1 MIPDSVTSLLLTV
14 YSLYWG
20 KHNDSWQCDKFIT
33 NSVYSLYWGED
44 DDSWQCDEERGEHG
58 KTDEACLVEVAAT
71 EKDSW

>member
-1 MIPDSVTSLLLTV
+1 MIPDSVTSLFST
-14 YSLYWG
+14 
-20 KHNDSWQCDKFIT
+20 
-33 NSVYSLYWGED
+33 SVYSLYWGED